1 MSQNYNNQNLN
12 SIKPISSELNKSNNE
27 YSMHP
32 LSAKIMGFGH
42 NLELVRH
49 ETIRNHNQNER

>member
-1 MSQNYNNQNLN
+1 
-12 SIKPISSELNKSNNE
+12 
-27 YSMHP
+27 MHP